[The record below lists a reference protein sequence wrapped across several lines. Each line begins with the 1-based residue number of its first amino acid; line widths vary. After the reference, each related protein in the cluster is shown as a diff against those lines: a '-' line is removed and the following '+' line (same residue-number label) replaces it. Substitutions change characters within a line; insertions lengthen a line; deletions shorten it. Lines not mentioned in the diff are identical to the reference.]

1 LHKKTDLKVCT
12 AKGIELILRL
22 IDLHLAEM
30 AICTILHQ
38 NSAKVLHGFG
48 AHAQMQGKTSK
59 KACCPERSL
68 TSARSASFLIF

>member
-48 AHAQMQGKTSK
+48 AHAQIKGQTTK
-59 KACCPERSL
+59 KARYTKRSL
-68 TSARSASFLIF
+68 SSARCISFLIF